1 MRFRTVLVLGA
12 GALGVAASRARAE
25 RYRQEAGARVGS
37 AASPGAK
44 ARAVIDLTLERARDV
59 VDARIGR
66 QGAGE
71 PPTVLADY
79 YRSSTA
85 ATDSSRIPA

>member
-1 MRFRTVLVLGA
+1 MRLRTVLVLGA
-12 GALGVAASRARAE
+12 GALGVAAGRARAE
-25 RYRQEAGARVGS
+25 RFRQEAGARAGS

-59 VDARIGR
+59 FDARIGR
-66 QGAGE
+66 QGTSE

-79 YRSSTA
+79 YRSSS
-85 ATDSSRIPA
+85 TDSTRIPA

>member
-1 MRFRTVLVLGA
+1 MRLRTVLVLGA
-12 GALGVAASRARAE
+12 GALGVAAGRARAE
-25 RYRQEAGARVGS
+25 RFRQEAGDRAGA

-44 ARAVIDLTLERARDV
+44 ARAVIDLTLERARDA

-66 QGAGE
+66 QGAVE

-79 YRSSTA
+79 YRSTSP
-85 ATDSSRIPA
+85 TDPSRIPA